1 MKIKN
6 LFVKDIARPI
16 NGVVKAE
23 QLDEASIWQELDEFV
38 VTREMDHHF
47 RKFFSVCQK
56 AVTNPNDPSIQ
67 GAVGVWISGFFGS
80 GKSHLLKV
88 LSLILK
94 NGEHTNE
101 KERCNAVDFFET
113 KLVDK
118 SVFAEVKRVAAEH
131 ADVVLFNI
139 ASKADSTRG
148 RDRLLLAFLQVLN
161 EAQGF
166 CGDYPHVAHV
176 ERELT
181 ALGKLEAFQEA
192 FKALTGQEWV
202 KRRSRYAFYRDQIIE
217 TFASITGQSV
227 TSATSWFD
235 HAEKHLQLTI
245 ENFCKWVK
253 DYLDG
258 RGPKHRIYFFVDEV
272 GQFIGMDSNL
282 MLDLQTI
289 TEQLGVVCKG
299 RAWIVVTSQADMDTV
314 LENMRTEHRAN
325 DFSKISARFVTRL
338 SLSGANVDE
347 VIQRRL
353 LNKSD
358 EASKELAK
366 VHATHQNVL
375 LNQLTFSQT
384 GMTFK
389 TVRETDDFIKSY
401 PCVPYQFVVMQK
413 VFDSVRKAGA
423 TGVFLSRN
431 ERSMLDA
438 FQVAV
443 RSIEEDEVGALVP
456 FHLFYPAL
464 ESFLDTKVKM
474 TIDQAADRESLQHP
488 FDDHLLKTL
497 FMIRYVDEMKGS
509 LDNLTTL
516 FVDRIDADKVALRKN
531 ISEALERLYK
541 ESLIGRSGEFW
552 YFLTDEERDVER
564 QIKAIELEAGD
575 DSRVLAEVLF
585 KDILSENRKFT
596 YSGNK
601 KVFNINRWC
610 DDLAY
615 GNQLEDGL
623 TVHLVTP
630 LADDYEEWRGNA
642 GVLKSTENNGSVVIV
657 LPVETTDFKNDEIVK
672 AARLYRRVE
681 KFLKRT
687 DAGTQTESGK
697 AIFKSQSSE
706 NQRRSQFLVRTL
718 KERIGHAT
726 IYVSGTVYATKTAD
740 PQSLLT
746 EAASVL
752 VENTF
757 TKMHYIERICQRP
770 EDELRELLRPGAAP
784 SFDLDVPESNPL
796 AIKEVQGYLDLM
808 ATKGAQVT
816 LKDLCVRFELRPYGW
831 PILETSLVLA
841 RLLVQGR
848 IRLLQNQS
856 PVADNQVSGFLLSPS
871 NRSNIVIERREA
883 LDQKVFKNA
892 RLLAKSLFNSLCA
905 ENEKDFDADIQQ
917 KFGIWVEKLKGYQS
931 IQKNGYPGEAMTE
944 FCLSVIK
951 PLLDERDPR
960 ARIKRFAEAHVELEK
975 VSENIHTLTHF
986 FEHQRTAFDKL
997 TNALSTFKG
1006 NYDEIGKDP
1015 AAATAYGRMIEIR
1028 EAQEPYGLL
1037 KETTGLIAVV
1047 EPVNQSCVDKTRA
1060 EALRSV
1066 DAAFQSVV
1074 AELKSV
1080 QADETLSGSVLM
1092 SLQNLRDI
1100 VGKTSSVAHLKLY
1113 GGQTCDERRL
1123 EAFNQIH
1130 EWAEKKNSD
1139 KKTTVQKTKPVC
1151 TVKVSSVAKAGF
1163 MESEDEVEA
1172 FVDRLRQ
1179 ELLAKVRAG
1188 NRVEVR

>member
-23 QLDEASIWQELDEFV
+23 QLDEASVWQELDEFV

-56 AVTNPNDPSIQ
+56 AITNPNDPSIQ

-88 LSLILK
+88 LSLILR
-94 NGEHTNE
+94 NEEHSSGE
-101 KERCNAVDFFET
+101 ERRKAVDFFET

-118 SVFAEVKRVAAEH
+118 SIFAEVKRVAAEH
-131 ADVVLFNI
+131 ADVILFNI
-139 ASKADSTRG
+139 ASKADSTKG

-166 CGDYPHVAHV
+166 CGDYPHIAHL

-181 ALGKLEAFQEA
+181 ALGKLEAFQGA
-192 FKALTGQEWV
+192 FHALTGQEWV

-217 TFASITGQSV
+217 TFATVTGQSV

-253 DYLDG
+253 NYLDG

-314 LENMRTEHRAN
+314 LDSMRTAHKAN

-358 EASKELAK
+358 EACEELAR

-389 TVRETDDFIKSY
+389 TVREADDFIKSY

-443 RSIEEDEVGALVP
+443 RSIEEDEIGALVP

-488 FDDHLLKTL
+488 FDDNVLKTL

-516 FVDRIDADKVALRKN
+516 FVDRIDADKVALRRTL
-531 ISEALERLYK
+531 SEALDRLYK
-541 ESLIGRSGEFW
+541 ESLIGRTGEFW
-552 YFLTDEERDVER
+552 YFLTDEERDVEK
-564 QIKAIELEAGD
+564 QIKAIEVEPGD
-575 DSRVLAEVLF
+575 DSRVLADMLF
-585 KDILSENRKFT
+585 KEILSENRKFT
-596 YSGNK
+596 YPGNR
-601 KVFNINRWC
+601 KVFNYNRWC
-610 DDLAY
+610 DGMAY

-623 TVHLVTP
+623 PVHLVTP

-642 GVLKSTENNGSVVIV
+642 GVLKSTENNGSVVVI
-657 LPVETTDFKNDEIVK
+657 LPVETADLKDDDVVK

-681 KFLKRT
+681 KYIKRT
-687 DAGTQTESGK
+687 DANAQSESGK
-697 AIFKSQSSE
+697 EIFKNQAGE
-706 NQRRSQFLVRTL
+706 NQRRAAFLVRKI
-718 KERIGHAT
+718 KERMGHAT
-726 IYVSGTVYATKTAD
+726 VYVNGTVHSTKTSD
-740 PQSLLT
+740 PQALLA
-746 EAASVL
+746 EAATVL

-757 TKMHYIERICQRP
+757 TKMHYIERVCQRP
-770 EDELRELLRPGAAP
+770 EEELKELLRPGAAP
-784 SFDLDVPESNPL
+784 SLDLDVPESNPL
-796 AIKEVQGYLDLM
+796 AIKEVQGFLDLS
-808 ATKGAQVT
+808 AAKGAQVN
-816 LKDLCVRFELRPYGW
+816 LKDLCARFESRPYGW
-831 PILETSLVLA
+831 PILETALVLA

-848 IRLLQNQS
+848 VRLLQNQA
-856 PVADNQVSGFLLSPS
+856 PVEDKAIAGLLATPG
-871 NRSNIVIERREA
+871 NRANIVIERREA
-883 LDQKVFKNA
+883 LDQKVFQSA
-892 RLLAKSLFNSLCA
+892 RQLAKSLFNSLGA
-905 ENEKDFDADIQQ
+905 ENEKDFDADLRERLAL
-917 KFGIWVEKLKGYQS
+917 WCEKLRGYQAL
-931 IQKNGYPGEAMTE
+931 QKNGYPGAGEAGA
-944 FCLSVIK
+944 CLATVK

-960 ARIKRFAEAHVELEK
+960 GRIKKFVEAGKQLE
-975 VSENIHTLTHF
+975 VTAASIHTLTNF
-986 FEHQRTAFDKL
+986 FEHQRTTWDKL
-997 TNALSTFKG
+997 TAALEGFKV
-1006 NYDEIGKDP
+1006 NYDALAKDP
-1015 AAATAYGRMIEIR
+1015 AASAAYQRMLEIR
-1028 EAQEPYGLL
+1028 ESQEPYGLL
-1037 KETTGLIAVV
+1037 KETTGLIAAV
-1047 EPVNQSCVDKTRA
+1047 EPVNRGCVEKARA
-1060 EALRSV
+1060 EALAQA
-1066 DAAFQSVV
+1066 DAAFQAVT
-1074 AELKSV
+1074 AELKAV
-1080 QADETLSGSVLM
+1080 QADEAFAQRVLTP
-1092 SLQNLRDI
+1092 LQAVRDT
-1100 VGKTSSVAHLKLY
+1100 VGKTQSVAHLKLY

-1123 EAFNQIH
+1123 EAFGQIH
-1130 EWAEKKNSD
+1130 EWAEHKSAET
-1139 KKTTVQKTKPVC
+1139 KTPAQKTKPVR
-1151 TVKVSSVAKAGF
+1151 TVKAASVAKAGF
-1163 MESEDEVEA
+1163 LETEAEVESY
-1172 FVDRLRQ
+1172 VDRLRQ
-1179 ELLAKVRAG
+1179 ELLAQVRAG